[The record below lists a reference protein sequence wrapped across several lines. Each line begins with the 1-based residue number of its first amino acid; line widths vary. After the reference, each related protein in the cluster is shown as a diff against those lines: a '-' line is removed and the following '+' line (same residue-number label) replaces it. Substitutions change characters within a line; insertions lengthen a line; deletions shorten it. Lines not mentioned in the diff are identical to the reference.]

1 MRVFLMRTCL
11 VDHVAPT
18 IATATRGVLERLGVT
33 VLEPRGQ
40 TCCGQAG
47 WTAGH
52 PDEARAVARHT
63 LRVFA
68 GDDPVVVPSGSC
80 AAMIVHAYPEL
91 FEGEPEEDAARALA
105 ARTLELTQFLVQNDL
120 MPKAAPGG
128 PRRVTHHHSCHMLRL
143 LRETASPERVLAGAG
158 IATSPLPDAD
168 VCCGFGGVFAVNF
181 PEVSGALGEAKAR
194 SAAST
199 DADALVGCD
208 LSCLVHIAGRAHRTG
223 VDLTVRHIAEVLD
236 G

>member
-1 MRVFLMRTCL
+1 MRTCL
-11 VDHVAPT
+11 VDHLAPG
-18 IATATRGVLERLGVT
+18 IGRATRGVLERLGVT
-33 VLEPRGQ
+33 VVEPKGQ

-52 PDEARAVARHT
+52 PDEARAVARQT
-63 LRVFA
+63 LRAFA
-68 GDDPVVVPSGSC
+68 GADPVVVPSGSC
-80 AAMIVHAYPEL
+80 TAMIVHAYPEL
-91 FEGEPEEDAARALA
+91 FAGEPEEEAARDLA
-105 ARTLELTQFLVQNDL
+105 ARTWELTQFLTRNGL
-120 MPKAAPGG
+120 LPEAAADG

-143 LRETASPERVLAGAG
+143 LRETESPGRVLDGAG
-158 IATSPLPDAD
+158 IACTPLPDSD

-223 VDLTVRHIAEVLD
+223 IDLTIRHIAEVLD